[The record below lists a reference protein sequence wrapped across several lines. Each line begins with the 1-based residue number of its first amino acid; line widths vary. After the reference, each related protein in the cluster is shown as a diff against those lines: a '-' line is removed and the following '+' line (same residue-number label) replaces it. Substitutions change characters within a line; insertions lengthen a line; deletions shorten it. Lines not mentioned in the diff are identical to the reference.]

1 MDTFKD
7 HKLFFESLTL
17 SNTTLEA
24 KGSGVVEDLAR
35 IYRLVERTPLSAAP
49 QPHHPLPHLDAIAN
63 NNGTTLPH
71 QKSKHRPPTGIPK
84 GKKKRPDQNGAW
96 TYLVVWLVDPQI
108 WQSGG
113 CRTLFLIDGNFGV

>member
-49 QPHHPLPHLDAIAN
+49 QPHHPLPHLDAIACKQQWN
-63 NNGTTLPH
+63 N
-71 QKSKHRPPTGIPK
+71 SE
-84 GKKKRPDQNGAW
+84 
-96 TYLVVWLVDPQI
+96 
-108 WQSGG
+108 
-113 CRTLFLIDGNFGV
+113 FGVTHR